1 MEQSLW
7 HLSFKIKGGVE
18 ITPSEPQALI
28 TCVGNPSFPTKVIWV
43 HIWLLKL
50 SLKFAQVL
58 YVSLTSQSRPSVHE
72 GRKGLPASLF
82 PSPHQPS
89 KAIQVGLIHLAPHC
103 TLPQSPR
110 STPRLLCLGLGV
122 CFWWYRE
129 SVCRYCENCNIL
141 HRRLQCTSFI
151 FKSKI

>member
-1 MEQSLW
+1 M
-7 HLSFKIKGGVE
+7 E

-89 KAIQVGLIHLAPHC
+89 KAIQVGLIHLAPHKAQGAPPDFC
-103 TLPQSPR
+103 ALDWVFAFGGTEKQSVDIVKIATYYTGGSNAPV
-110 STPRLLCLGLGV
+110 LFLKV
-122 CFWWYRE
+122 
-129 SVCRYCENCNIL
+129 
-141 HRRLQCTSFI
+141 
-151 FKSKI
+151 KSKNKMLP